1 MRAACGLLSAALLC
15 ASAAGQDYRSK
26 PVRLV
31 VGFPPGGNVDVVGRI
46 VAQKLG
52 EGLGQQMLPE
62 NRTGA
67 GSIIANEY
75 VAKSAPY
82 GYTLLVVS
90 GAFVSQAATMKKL
103 PYDPVRDFSFIS
115 TLVTYPLVFSVRS
128 DSRFGTLDEFIGFVK
143 NNPGRVNYPSPGMG
157 TLYHLAGEL
166 FVSMAGIDMQHV
178 PFRGGSEPLTEV
190 VSGRMELLIDALTN
204 SYPHI
209 QGGKFRP
216 LAVTSLVRSGALPDV
231 PTVAQSVPGY
241 EASSFL
247 GIAGPAGLPDAIVE
261 RVNREV
267 RRVLALPDIGR
278 RFAGWGGPPRPSSPE
293 EMRRHVEGEIAKW
306 KRLGEARKIE
316 LPGSDR
322 LGAGSLP
329 GPVSHVSPA

>member
-1 MRAACGLLSAALLC
+1 MKHAALALI
-15 ASAAGQDYRSK
+15 AALTAAPAAAQDYPAK
-26 PVRLV
+26 PVRLL

-46 VAQKLG
+46 IAQKMG
-52 EGLGQQMLPE
+52 EGLSQQVLPE

-67 GSIIANEY
+67 GSIIANEF
-75 VAKSAPY
+75 VARSAPD

-90 GAFVSQAATMKKL
+90 GAFVTQAATMKKL
-103 PYDPVRDFSFIS
+103 PYDPLRDFSWIS
-115 TLVTYPLVFSVRS
+115 TIVTYPLLFSVRS
-128 DSRFGTLDEFIGFVK
+128 DSRFRSLDEFIGFVK
-143 NNPGRVNYPSPGMG
+143 SNPGKLHYPSPGMG
-157 TLYHLAGEL
+157 TLYHLAGEM

-190 VSGRMELLIDALTN
+190 LSGRMELLIDALTN

-216 LAVTSLVRSGALPDV
+216 LAVSSLERSPALPEV

-278 RFAGWGGPPRPSSPE
+278 RFAEWGGTPSPSSPE
-293 EMRRHVEGEIAKW
+293 EMRRRVEGEIAKW
-306 KRLGEARKIE
+306 KRLVEARKIE
-316 LPGSDR
+316 LP
-322 LGAGSLP
+322 
-329 GPVSHVSPA
+329 